1 MTEETS
7 PIHDFYPKEFELD
20 MNGKKQDWEA
30 VVKIPFIDQARL
42 LRAMARELS
51 QRILTDNS
59 PGRPLDRR
67 RETKEPIWSL
77 EHSVHL

>member
-42 LRAMARELS
+42 LRAMGRKS
-51 QRILTDNS
+51 SWRFLTDNS

-67 RETKEPIWSL
+67 RETKESIWSF
-77 EHSVHL
+77 EHSIHL